1 MKKSL
6 FFIAAI
12 ILPLAITS
20 CFLFPQKKSEKKI
33 ITIGFTYS
41 GRYSEPYMSNYEE
54 IQKAFSD
61 TSKYRFIEYDAKCD
75 LKEQINHL
83 YTFVQRKADFI
94 IIDPVNEHGLKYG
107 IENCFN
113 LDIPVIICGNSVVLE
128 PGHEN
133 RIIYEVRPD
142 FYKEADLAA
151 RCLEIYE
158 KGKVDVE
165 ILVLNDFADTTSA
178 RERNRA
184 IDEAM
189 ERNEGWKIISKRETG
204 GDYLTAK
211 KLMEEAYQNCPGI
224 DAVFVESENDY
235 QGVIDVL
242 FKYGKMPGEDIL
254 IFAFEDNDNLRKM
267 ILSGVL
273 NFTVINERDAGE
285 DITNVINRITKGK
298 SYKKINLSEANGL
311 YSNKSIE
318 EKVISREN
326 NILYRIFE

>member
-1 MKKSL
+1 
-6 FFIAAI
+6 
-12 ILPLAITS
+12 
-20 CFLFPQKKSEKKI
+20 
-33 ITIGFTYS
+33 
-41 GRYSEPYMSNYEE
+41 
-54 IQKAFSD
+54 
-61 TSKYRFIEYDAKCD
+61 
-75 LKEQINHL
+75 
-83 YTFVQRKADFI
+83 
-94 IIDPVNEHGLKYG
+94 
-107 IENCFN
+107 
-113 LDIPVIICGNSVVLE
+113 
-128 PGHEN
+128 
-133 RIIYEVRPD
+133 
-142 FYKEADLAA
+142 
-151 RCLEIYE
+151 
-158 KGKVDVE
+158 
-165 ILVLNDFADTTSA
+165 
-178 RERNRA
+178 
-184 IDEAM
+184 M

-211 KLMEEAYQNCPGI
+211 KLREEAYQNCPGI

-242 FKYGKMPGEDIL
+242 FKYGKMPGEDVL